1 MNVTT
6 IAQKYGLTSTY
17 ETLEG
22 HAKLD
27 NAKLID
33 LVSKYSVVLAQD

>member
-1 MNVTT
+1 VAA

-27 NAKLID
+27 NTKLLD
-33 LVSKYSVVLAQD
+33 LVSKYSAVLAQD